1 MSIQS
6 FEELLLAVKKL
17 PTRRLAV
24 AVAQDREVLRA
35 VDAAYRKGI
44 AEATLV
50 GNENEILHIAETECL
65 DLSPFKII
73 NKACLLYT
81 SPSPRDS

>member
-17 PTRRLAV
+17 PTKRLAV
-24 AVAQDREVLRA
+24 AVAQDRDVLRA
-35 VDAAYRKGI
+35 VDTAYRKGI

-50 GNENEILHIAETECL
+50 GNE
-65 DLSPFKII
+65 K
-73 NKACLLYT
+73 
-81 SPSPRDS
+81 